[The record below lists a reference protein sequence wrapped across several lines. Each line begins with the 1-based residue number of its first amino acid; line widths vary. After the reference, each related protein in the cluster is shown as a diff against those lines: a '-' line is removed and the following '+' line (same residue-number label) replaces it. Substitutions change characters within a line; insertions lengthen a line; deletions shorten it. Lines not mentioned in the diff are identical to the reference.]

1 MALKVKLETEVEV
14 KVPADKAFSIFRSQI
29 HQLPNIASHM
39 VHKAEIHEGDWEA
52 VGSIKSWTYTVEGNV
67 LSLKEMVEK
76 IDEEN
81 KSITYKVA
89 DGDALK
95 LYKSMKVTIQATAKN
110 DGNSFL
116 KYIIDYEKVK
126 ENAPDPHPY
135 LEFGARVIKQVETHL
150 LKA

>member
-29 HQLPNIASHM
+29 HQFPNIASHI
-39 VHKAEIHEGDWEA
+39 VHKAEIHE
-52 VGSIKSWTYTVEGNV
+52 EGNV

-89 DGDALK
+89 DGDGLK